1 MGGWFLKK
9 ITSIDGLK
17 GLRYRMPGLGGEVL
31 KRLGAVVVNLPPG
44 DIVPALKSGAL
55 DGAEWVG
62 PEDDFRVGLHTAA
75 KYYYYPGFHEPG
87 LITALGVNKKL
98 WKSLSGDE
106 QSLIKTAAAAH
117 FTALRSDQLYLQSIY
132 LAKLVNEHG
141 VQLRKFDDE
150 ILSAFGE
157 TSGEVIAEL
166 GASDPFTQRV
176 YDSYMK
182 FLKVCRNW
190 TDISHRAYLDART
203 RNFPYGN

>member
-1 MGGWFLKK
+1 M
-9 ITSIDGLK
+9 
-17 GLRYRMPGLGGEVL
+17 
-31 KRLGAVVVNLPPG
+31 
-44 DIVPALKSGAL
+44 
-55 DGAEWVG
+55 
-62 PEDDFRVGLHTAA
+62 
-75 KYYYYPGFHEPG
+75 
-87 LITALGVNKKL
+87 ITALGVNKKL
-98 WKSLSGDE
+98 WESLSGDE

-117 FTALRSDQLYLQSIY
+117 FTALRSDQLYLQSVY

-141 VQLRKFDDE
+141 VELRKFDDE

-182 FLKVCRNW
+182 FLRVCRNW

-203 RNFPYGN
+203 HNFPYGN